1 MKHFLLGQ
9 GLFLKYKNGRVF
21 FNRLYKN
28 IYILFEWVSI
38 KYLNTSR
45 KYEGNMSL
53 GGRQCMKLQN
63 EILWSYKNMFCYLCL
78 MVAKLCLQFEHC
90 FEADYC
96 IVKGNYYFRLSFQ
109 SQRVLRS
116 IIINI
121 KTTVLGKHL
130 SICHIQI
137 KFKRL
142 QRINII

>member
-1 MKHFLLGQ
+1 MNEHTNLNLRRIRKRV
-9 GLFLKYKNGRVF
+9 FLKCETFSFRTRSFLEVKNGRVF

-28 IYILFEWVSI
+28 IYILFQWVSI

-96 IVKGNYYFRLSFQ
+96 IVKGNYYFRLSF
-109 SQRVLRS
+109 
-116 IIINI
+116 
-121 KTTVLGKHL
+121 
-130 SICHIQI
+130 
-137 KFKRL
+137 
-142 QRINII
+142 